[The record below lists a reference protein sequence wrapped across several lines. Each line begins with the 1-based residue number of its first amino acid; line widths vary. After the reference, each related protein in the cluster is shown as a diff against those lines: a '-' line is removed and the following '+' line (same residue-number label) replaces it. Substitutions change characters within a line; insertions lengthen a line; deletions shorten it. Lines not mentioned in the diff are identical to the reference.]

1 VDNMNKEEK
10 EKIEKTYK
18 NILKDFPFE
27 KYDKIINNI
36 RKLFEHPSVKSGL
49 LKHIKEE
56 LVDKK

>member
-1 VDNMNKEEK
+1 MNKEEK